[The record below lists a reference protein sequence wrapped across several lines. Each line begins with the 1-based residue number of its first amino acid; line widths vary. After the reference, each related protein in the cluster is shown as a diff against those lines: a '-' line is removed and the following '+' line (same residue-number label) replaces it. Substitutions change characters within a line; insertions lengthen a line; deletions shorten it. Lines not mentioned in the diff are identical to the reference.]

1 MFGFFLKK
9 KLEKLYVETLEWLE
23 KNKETRSMEILD
35 EKIKEIDN
43 EVKPIMD
50 AMYAR
55 INDAA
60 TANNNRSSTANL
72 GVSGFVSARSKLITP
87 MTTK

>member
-1 MFGFFLKK
+1 MP
-9 KLEKLYVETLEWLE
+9 
-23 KNKETRSMEILD
+23 ILD

-72 GVSGFVSARSKLITP
+72 GVSGLMSARSKLITP